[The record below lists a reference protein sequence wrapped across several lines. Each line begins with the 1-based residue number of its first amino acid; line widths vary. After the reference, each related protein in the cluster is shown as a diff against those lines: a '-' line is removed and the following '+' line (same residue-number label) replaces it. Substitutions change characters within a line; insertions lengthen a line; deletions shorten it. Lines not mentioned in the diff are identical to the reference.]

1 MFFLVA
7 DLFLVVLFLV
17 VFFSGILF
25 SGIFFSVVLEI
36 VFCGA
41 LALALSLEAGLTTF
55 ADPVFLATPFLTTGV
70 LPAGFLAGA
79 FLAGTFLAGCAFAAE
94 GFAALRDALAG
105 ILGFFAADLADGLAL
120 AVFAAFVLEVVF
132 FATLKRS
139 VFSRPY
145 QLRRI
150 CSTAVFLSN
159 ACNQDPKLNFPFE
172 L

>member
-1 MFFLVA
+1 
-7 DLFLVVLFLV
+7 
-17 VFFSGILF
+17 
-25 SGIFFSVVLEI
+25 
-36 VFCGA
+36 
-41 LALALSLEAGLTTF
+41 LEAGLTTF

-70 LPAGFLAGA
+70 LPAGFLAGGFLAGAFLAGA
-79 FLAGTFLAGCAFAAE
+79 FLAGTFLAGTFLAGFAFVAFFAAE
-94 GFAALRDALAG
+94 GFAAFLRDALAG

>member
-1 MFFLVA
+1 
-7 DLFLVVLFLV
+7 V

-79 FLAGTFLAGCAFAAE
+79 FLAGAFLAGAFLAGTFLAGCAFVAFFAAE